1 MTDEESDHRDVV
13 RRRRQEAEDAGKR
26 GANIGCLAL
35 LGVIGLIAMCSA
47 LTSDEDDEPTPS
59 RNQSA
64 LACDHF
70 RNVLDDVGVLSV
82 AELREKLKEVHGNA
96 SIATPAVRS
105 AARDLLA
112 AATTGTSSEVQQ
124 AARDMS
130 AACRATG
137 N

>member
-1 MTDEESDHRDVV
+1 MTDEEPDHRDVV
-13 RRRRQEAEDAGKR
+13 RRRQQEAAAAGKR
-26 GANIGCLAL
+26 GANIGCFAL
-35 LGVIGLIAMCSA
+35 LGVFGLIAMCSA
-47 LTSDEDDEPTPS
+47 LTSDDDEPTPS

-70 RNVLDDVGVLSV
+70 RNILDDVGVLSA

-96 SIATPAVRS
+96 SIAAPAVSS

-112 AATTGTSSEVQQ
+112 AATTGTSSEIQQ
-124 AARDMS
+124 AALDMS